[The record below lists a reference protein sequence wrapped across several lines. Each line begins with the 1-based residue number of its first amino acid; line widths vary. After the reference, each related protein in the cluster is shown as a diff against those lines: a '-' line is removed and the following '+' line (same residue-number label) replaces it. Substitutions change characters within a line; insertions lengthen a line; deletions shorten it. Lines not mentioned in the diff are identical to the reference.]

1 MFGLKK
7 LERRAKAM
15 ILLALTGGV
24 GAGGYFYSDHPIV
37 RQLLGKVRKEV
48 EQPDDRTAEIEHKV
62 KDKAKTVLQTL
73 VGDAKKRVD
82 PNTVPGTYEVTI
94 SEVRIDSREF
104 HIAPLSELEVR
115 VTRHGARVGDDKVVW
130 QGTAKATRSKD
141 EAGDPTLTASWAD
154 HPFQVEWHTGDEFTV
169 EISDRHALGLID
181 PKWFSLDLDDDG
193 SFPLRTQTH
202 RLTTRADGKPSRD
215 PSANSLV
222 LRSQRADTPAVA
234 EDRPEGRAIRR

>member
-24 GAGGYFYSDHPIV
+24 GAGGYLFSDDPIV

-48 EQPDDRTAEIEHKV
+48 EQPDERTAEIERKV
-62 KDKAKTVLQTL
+62 EDKAKTVLKTL
-73 VGDAKKRVD
+73 VGDVKKRVNPD
-82 PNTVPGTYEVTI
+82 TVPGTYEVTI
-94 SEVRIDSREF
+94 AEVRVDSREF

-130 QGTAKATRSKD
+130 QGTAKATHAKN
-141 EAGDPTLTASWAD
+141 ETGETILTASWTD
-154 HPFQVEWHTGDEFTV
+154 RPFQVDWHIGDEFTV
-169 EISDRHALGLID
+169 EIRDRHALGLID

-193 SFPLRTQTH
+193 SFPLRTKTH

-222 LRSQRADTPAVA
+222 LRSHRADTPAVA
-234 EDRPEGRAIRR
+234 DDRPEGRAIRR